1 MKKYLHIYITL
12 SLLFSFSTFAQFD
25 GIPTGSGFYINKLIP
40 SPAGGD
46 LSAEYIEIRGTA
58 NEVIPSDLYLIVIEG
73 DGENGSLGK
82 VTEAIS
88 LGDGTRSFG
97 SNGIFAI
104 VSNYQDLSDD
114 TTYTN
119 GYAALIDQAA
129 TVLVIELSGTDSDG
143 DRNDGADVST
153 KTPDIG
159 YDGNLSDG
167 TATYMLI
174 SSASNPKNDRV
185 DGATAADADGII
197 DSTGDHTSW
206 TLYDSYSFVD
216 DDNSASNG
224 VPQGEYAYGQI
235 IFVQDSSF
243 TIYTTTSATIVNFD
257 ITSEPAYVIRQG
269 TNTGY
274 TIESDWVAACKGAD
288 GGPQWKFSGTTG
300 KVQPVEFKGW
310 EDLYLYYGKVNP
322 TALTLSISDLSLNG
336 ISVYPNP
343 TESIVHIKGK
353 ESVDAIRLF
362 NISGQIIKEVTNAN
376 SLDISSQ
383 RSGLYMIEIED
394 KGKTSVSKLIKR

>member
-12 SLLFSFSTFAQFD
+12 SLLLSFSTFAQFD
-25 GIPTGSGFYINKLIP
+25 GIPTGSGYYINKLIP

-73 DGENGSLGK
+73 DGESGSLGK

-88 LGDGTRSFG
+88 LGDGIRSFG

-104 VSNYQDLSDD
+104 VSNYQDLYDD

-129 TVLVIELSGTDSDG
+129 TVLVIELSGTDSDR
-143 DRNDGADVST
+143 DRNDSGDVST

-167 TATYMLI
+167 TATYMLV
-174 SSASNPKNDRV
+174 SSTSNPKNVRI
-185 DGATAADADGII
+185 DGATTAEADGII
-197 DSTGDHTSW
+197 DNTGDHTSW

-216 DDNSASNG
+216 DDGN
-224 VPQGEYAYGQI
+224 EYAYGQI
-235 IFVQDSSF
+235 IFVEDSAISG
-243 TIYTTTSATIVNFD
+243 TINTTTSATVVNFD
-257 ITSEPAYVIRQG
+257 ITSEPTYVIRQG

-274 TIESDWVAACKGAD
+274 TIESDWVAACKGSG
-288 GGPQWKFSGTTG
+288 GGPQWEFSNSTG
-300 KVQPVEFKGW
+300 KTQPVEFKGW

-362 NISGQIIKEVTNAN
+362 NISGQLIKEVTNAN
-376 SLDISSQ
+376 ALDLTSQ

-394 KGKTSVSKLIKR
+394 KGKTSVAKLIKR

>member
-1 MKKYLHIYITL
+1 MKKYLHTYIIL
-12 SLLFSFSTFAQFD
+12 SLLLSFSSFAQFD
-25 GIPTGSGFYINKLIP
+25 GIPTGSGYYINKLIP
-40 SPAGGD
+40 SPSGGD

-58 NEVIPSDLYLIVIEG
+58 NEIIPSDLYLIVIEG
-73 DGENGSLGK
+73 DGESGSLGK

-97 SNGIFAI
+97 SNGVFAI
-104 VSNYQDLSDD
+104 VSNYQELGTS
-114 TTYTN
+114 TTFTN

-143 DRNDGADVST
+143 DRNDSGDVST

-167 TATYMLI
+167 TATYMLV
-174 SSASNPKNDRV
+174 SSTSNPKNVRI
-185 DGATAADADGII
+185 DGATTAEADGII
-197 DSTGDHTSW
+197 DNTGDHTSW
-206 TLYDSYSFVD
+206 TLYDSYSFLD
-216 DDNSASNG
+216 DDGN
-224 VPQGEYAYGQI
+224 EYAYGQI
-235 IFVQDSSF
+235 IFVEDSAILG
-243 TIYTTTSATIVNFD
+243 TINTTTSATVVNFD
-257 ITSEPAYVIRQG
+257 ITSEPTMVLRQG

-274 TIESDWVAACKGAD
+274 TIASDWVAACKGSG
-288 GGPQWKFSGTTG
+288 GGPQWQFSGTTG

-310 EDLYLYYGKVNP
+310 DDLYLYYGKVNP
-322 TALTLSISDLSLNG
+322 TALTLSVSDLSLNG

-343 TESIVHIKGK
+343 TEGMVHIKGK

-362 NISGQIIKEVTNAN
+362 NISGQIIKEVVNAN
-376 SLDISSQ
+376 SIDISSQ

-394 KGKTSVSKLIKR
+394 EGKTSVAKLIKR

>member
-1 MKKYLHIYITL
+1 MKKYLYILTTL
-12 SLLFSFSTFAQFD
+12 SLVLSFSAFSQFD
-25 GIPTGSGFYINKLIP
+25 GIPTGSGYYINKLIP

-73 DGENGSLGK
+73 DGESGNLGK
-82 VTEAIS
+82 VVEAIS

-104 VSNYQDLSDD
+104 VSNYLELGTN
-114 TTYTN
+114 TTFTN

-129 TVLVIELSGTDSDG
+129 TVLVIELSGTDTDG
-143 DRNDGADVST
+143 DRNDADDVST

-174 SSASNPKNDRV
+174 GSASNPKNDRV
-185 DGATAADADGII
+185 DGATKADADGII
-197 DSTGDHTSW
+197 DPTGDHTSW

-216 DDNSASNG
+216 DDGS
-224 VPQGEYAYGQI
+224 EYAYGQI
-235 IFVQDSSF
+235 IFVEDSS
-243 TIYTTTSATIVNFD
+243 IPGPIKTTTSATVVNFD
-257 ITSEPAYVIRQG
+257 ITSEPTYVIRQG

-274 TIESDWVAACKGAD
+274 TIESDWVAACKGSG
-288 GGPQWKFSGTTG
+288 GGPQWEFSNTNG

-310 EDLYLYYGKVNP
+310 EDLYMYYGKVNP
-322 TALTLSISDLSLNG
+322 TALTLSVSDFSSIG

-343 TESIVHIKGK
+343 TESVIYISGK
-353 ESVDAIRLF
+353 ESVDAIRLI
-362 NISGQIIKEVTNAN
+362 NISGQLIKEVKNAN
-376 SLDISSQ
+376 TLDLSGQ
-383 RSGLYMIEIED
+383 RNGLYMIEIENE
-394 KGKTSVSKLIKR
+394 GSTNTGKLIKR

>member
-1 MKKYLHIYITL
+1 MKKYLHTYIIL
-12 SLLFSFSTFAQFD
+12 SLILSFSSFAQFD
-25 GIPTGSGFYINKLIP
+25 GIPTGSGYYINKLIP
-40 SPAGGD
+40 SPSGGD

-58 NEVIPSDLYLIVIEG
+58 NEIIPSDLYLIVIEG
-73 DGENGSLGK
+73 DGESGSLGK

-97 SNGIFAI
+97 SNGVFAI
-104 VSNYQDLSDD
+104 VSNYQEIGTS
-114 TTYTN
+114 TTFTN

-143 DRNDGADVST
+143 DRNDSGDVST

-167 TATYMLI
+167 TATYMLV
-174 SSASNPKNDRV
+174 SSTSNPKNVRI
-185 DGATAADADGII
+185 DGATTAEADGII
-197 DSTGDHTSW
+197 DNTGDHTSW
-206 TLYDSYSFVD
+206 TLYDSYSFLD
-216 DDNSASNG
+216 DDG
-224 VPQGEYAYGQI
+224 DEYAYGQI
-235 IFVQDSSF
+235 IFVEDSNSGG
-243 TIYTTTSATIVNFD
+243 TINTTTSATVVNFD
-257 ITSEPAYVIRQG
+257 ITSEPTMVLRQG

-274 TIESDWVAACKGAD
+274 TIASDWVAACKGSG
-288 GGPQWKFSGTTG
+288 GGPQWQFSGTTG

-310 EDLYLYYGKVNP
+310 DDLYLYYGKVNP
-322 TALTLSISDLSLNG
+322 TALTLSVSDLSLNG

-343 TESIVHIKGK
+343 TEGMVHIKGK

-362 NISGQIIKEVTNAN
+362 NISGQIIKEVVNAN
-376 SLDISSQ
+376 SIDISSQ

-394 KGKTSVSKLIKR
+394 EGKTSVAKLIKR

>member
-1 MKKYLHIYITL
+1 MKKYLHILTIL
-12 SLLFSFSTFAQFD
+12 SLVLSFSAFSQQFD
-25 GIPTGSGFYINKLIP
+25 GIPTGSGYYINKLIP

-73 DGENGSLGK
+73 DGESGSLGK

-104 VSNYQDLSDD
+104 VSNYQELGTS
-114 TTYTN
+114 TTFTN

-129 TVLVIELSGTDSDG
+129 TVLVIELSGTDADG
-143 DRNDGADVST
+143 DRNDSGDVST

-185 DGATAADADGII
+185 DGATTADADGII
-197 DSTGDHTSW
+197 DPTGDHTSW
-206 TLYDSYSFVD
+206 ILYDSYSFVD
-216 DDNSASNG
+216 DDGS
-224 VPQGEYAYGQI
+224 EYAYGQI
-235 IFVQDSSF
+235 IFVEDSSI
-243 TIYTTTSATIVNFD
+243 TGPIKTTTSATVVNFD
-257 ITSEPAYVIRQG
+257 ISSEPTYVIRQG

-274 TIESDWVAACKGAD
+274 TIQSDWVAACKGSG
-288 GGPQWKFSGTTG
+288 GGPQWEFSNTNG

-310 EDLYLYYGKVNP
+310 EDLYMYYGKVNP
-322 TALTLSISDLSLNG
+322 TALTLSVSDFSSIG

-343 TESIVHIKGK
+343 TESVIYISGK
-353 ESVDAIRLF
+353 ESVDAIRLI
-362 NISGQIIKEVTNAN
+362 NISGQLIKEVKNAN
-376 SLDISSQ
+376 TLDLSGQ
-383 RSGLYMIEIED
+383 RNGLYMIEIENE
-394 KGKTSVSKLIKR
+394 GSTTTGKLIKR

>member
-12 SLLFSFSTFAQFD
+12 SLLLSFSSFAQFD
-25 GIPTGSGFYINKLIP
+25 GIPTGSGYYINKLIP
-40 SPAGGD
+40 SPSGGD
-46 LSAEYIEIRGTA
+46 LSAEYIEIRGAA

-73 DGENGSLGK
+73 DGESGSLGK

-104 VSNYQDLSDD
+104 VSNYQELGTS
-114 TTYTN
+114 TTFTN

-129 TVLVIELSGTDSDG
+129 SVLVIELSGTDSDG
-143 DRNDGADVST
+143 DRNDSGDVST
-153 KTPDIG
+153 KAPDIG

-167 TATYMLI
+167 TATYMLV
-174 SSASNPKNDRV
+174 SSTSNPKNVRI
-185 DGATAADADGII
+185 DGATTAEADGEI
-197 DSTGDHTSW
+197 DNTGDHTSW

-216 DDNSASNG
+216 DDNSSG
-224 VPQGEYAYGQI
+224 KGEYAYGQI
-235 IFVQDSSF
+235 IFVEDSSF
-243 TIYTTTSATIVNFD
+243 AIYLTTSATVVEFD
-257 ITSEPAYVIRQG
+257 ITSEPSMVLRQG

-274 TIESDWVAACKGAD
+274 TIASDWVAACKGSG
-288 GGPQWKFSGTTG
+288 GGPQWQFSGTSG
-300 KVQPVEFKGW
+300 KVQPDAFGGW
-310 EDLYLYYGKVNP
+310 DDLYLYYGKVNP

-343 TESIVHIKGK
+343 TEGIVHIKGK

-362 NISGQIIKEVTNAN
+362 NISGQIIKEVVNAN
-376 SLDISSQ
+376 SIDISSQ

-394 KGKTSVSKLIKR
+394 EGKTSVAKLIKR

>member
-216 DDNSASNG
+216 DDNSVSNG

-362 NISGQIIKEVTNAN
+362 NISGQIIKEVVNAN
-376 SLDISSQ
+376 SIDISSQ

-394 KGKTSVSKLIKR
+394 EGKTSVAKLIKR

>member
-1 MKKYLHIYITL
+1 MKKYLHILTIL
-12 SLLFSFSTFAQFD
+12 SLVLSFSAFSQQFD
-25 GIPTGSGFYINKLIP
+25 GIPTGSGYYINKLIP

-73 DGENGSLGK
+73 DGESGSLGK

-104 VSNYQDLSDD
+104 VSNYQELGTS
-114 TTYTN
+114 TTFTN

-129 TVLVIELSGTDSDG
+129 TVLVIELSGTDADG
-143 DRNDGADVST
+143 DRNDSGDVST

-185 DGATAADADGII
+185 DGATTADADGII
-197 DSTGDHTSW
+197 DPTGDHTSW
-206 TLYDSYSFVD
+206 ILYDSYSFVD
-216 DDNSASNG
+216 DDGS
-224 VPQGEYAYGQI
+224 EYAYGQI
-235 IFVQDSSF
+235 IFVEDSSI
-243 TIYTTTSATIVNFD
+243 TGPIKTTTSATVVNFD
-257 ITSEPAYVIRQG
+257 ISSEQTYVIRQG

-274 TIESDWVAACKGAD
+274 TIQSDWVAACKGSG
-288 GGPQWKFSGTTG
+288 GGPQWEFSNTNG

-310 EDLYLYYGKVNP
+310 EDLYMYYGKVNP
-322 TALTLSISDLSLNG
+322 TALTLSVSDFSSIG

-343 TESIVHIKGK
+343 TESVIYISGK
-353 ESVDAIRLF
+353 ESVDAIRLI
-362 NISGQIIKEVTNAN
+362 NISGQLIKEVKNAN
-376 SLDISSQ
+376 TLDLSGQ
-383 RSGLYMIEIED
+383 RNGLYMIEIENE
-394 KGKTSVSKLIKR
+394 GSTTTGKLIKR

>member
-1 MKKYLHIYITL
+1 MKKYLHTYIIF
-12 SLLFSFSTFAQFD
+12 SLLLSFSSFAQFD
-25 GIPTGSGFYINKLIP
+25 GIPTGSGYYINKLIP
-40 SPAGGD
+40 SPSGGD

-73 DGENGSLGK
+73 DGESGSLGK

-104 VSNYQDLSDD
+104 VSNYQEIGTS
-114 TTYTN
+114 TTFTN

-143 DRNDGADVST
+143 DRNDGGDVST

-167 TATYMLI
+167 TATYMLV
-174 SSASNPKNDRV
+174 SSTSNPKNVRI
-185 DGATAADADGII
+185 DGATTAEADGII
-197 DSTGDHTSW
+197 DNTGDHTSW
-206 TLYDSYSFVD
+206 TLYDSYSFLD
-216 DDNSASNG
+216 DDG
-224 VPQGEYAYGQI
+224 DEYAYGQI
-235 IFVQDSSF
+235 IFVEDSNSGG
-243 TIYTTTSATIVNFD
+243 TINTTTSATVVNFD
-257 ITSEPAYVIRQG
+257 ISSEPTMVLRQG

-274 TIESDWVAACKGAD
+274 TIASDWVAACKGSG
-288 GGPQWKFSGTTG
+288 GGPQWQFSGTTG

-310 EDLYLYYGKVNP
+310 DDLYLYYGKVNP
-322 TALTLSISDLSLNG
+322 TALTLSVSDLSLNG

-343 TESIVHIKGK
+343 TEGMVHIKGK

-362 NISGQIIKEVTNAN
+362 NISGQIIKEVVNAN
-376 SLDISSQ
+376 SIDISSQ

-394 KGKTSVSKLIKR
+394 QGKTSVAKLIKR

>member
-1 MKKYLHIYITL
+1 MKKNLHIFTT
-12 SLLFSFSTFAQFD
+12 LLFALSFSTFAQTFD
-25 GIPTGSGFYINKLIP
+25 GIPTGSGYYINKLIP
-40 SPAGGD
+40 SPSGGD

-58 NEVIPSDLYLIVIEG
+58 NEVIPSDLYLIAIEG
-73 DGENGSLGK
+73 DGESGSLGK

-129 TVLVIELSGTDSDG
+129 TVLVIELSGTDADG
-143 DRNDGADVST
+143 DRNDASDVST

-185 DGATAADADGII
+185 DGATTAEADGVI
-197 DSTGDHTSW
+197 DNTGDHTSW

-216 DDNSASNG
+216 DDGS
-224 VPQGEYAYGQI
+224 EYAYGQI
-235 IFVQDSSF
+235 IFVQDSSI
-243 TIYTTTSATIVNFD
+243 TGPIKTTTSATVVNFD
-257 ITSEPAYVIRQG
+257 IASEPTYVIRQG

-274 TIESDWVAACKGAD
+274 TIDTDWVAACKGSG
-288 GGPQWKFSGTTG
+288 GGPQWRFSGSTG
-300 KVQPVEFKGW
+300 KVLPAAFKGW
-310 EDLYLYYGKVNP
+310 NDLYLYYGKLN
-322 TALTLSISDLSLNG
+322 TTTLSISDLSLNG

-343 TESIVHIKGK
+343 TEGIVNIKGK

-362 NISGQIIKEVTNAN
+362 NISGQIIKEVVNAN
-376 SLDISSQ
+376 SIDISSQ

-394 KGKTSVSKLIKR
+394 EGKTSVAKLIKR

>member
-1 MKKYLHIYITL
+1 MKKYLHTYIIL
-12 SLLFSFSTFAQFD
+12 SLLLSFSSFAQFD
-25 GIPTGSGFYINKLIP
+25 GIPTGSGYYINKLIP
-40 SPAGGD
+40 SPSGGD

-58 NEVIPSDLYLIVIEG
+58 NEIIPSDLYLIVIEG
-73 DGENGSLGK
+73 DGESGSLGK

-97 SNGIFAI
+97 SNGVFAI
-104 VSNYQDLSDD
+104 VSNYQEIGTS
-114 TTYTN
+114 TTFTN

-143 DRNDGADVST
+143 DRNDSGDVST

-185 DGATAADADGII
+185 DGATTAEADGVI
-197 DSTGDHTSW
+197 DNTGDHTSW

-216 DDNSASNG
+216 DDGS
-224 VPQGEYAYGQI
+224 EYAYGQI
-235 IFVQDSSF
+235 IFVQDSSI
-243 TIYTTTSATIVNFD
+243 TGPIKTTTSATVVNFD
-257 ITSEPAYVIRQG
+257 IASEPTYVIRQG

-274 TIESDWVAACKGAD
+274 TIDTDWVAACKGSG
-288 GGPQWKFSGTTG
+288 GGPQWRFSGSTG
-300 KVQPVEFKGW
+300 KVLPAAFKGW
-310 EDLYLYYGKVNP
+310 NDLYLYYGKLN
-322 TALTLSISDLSLNG
+322 TTTLSISDLSLNG

-343 TESIVHIKGK
+343 TEGIVNIKGK

-362 NISGQIIKEVTNAN
+362 NISGQIIKEVVNAN
-376 SLDISSQ
+376 SIDISSQ

-394 KGKTSVSKLIKR
+394 EGKTSVAKLIKR

>member
-1 MKKYLHIYITL
+1 MKKYLHTYIIL
-12 SLLFSFSTFAQFD
+12 SLLLSFSSFAQFD
-25 GIPTGSGFYINKLIP
+25 GIPTGSGYYINKLIP
-40 SPAGGD
+40 SPSGGD

-58 NEVIPSDLYLIVIEG
+58 NEVIPSDLYLIAIEG
-73 DGENGSLGK
+73 DGESGSLGK

-104 VSNYQDLSDD
+104 VSNYQDLFDD

-119 GYAALIDQAA
+119 GYAALVDQAA

-143 DRNDGADVST
+143 DRNDSDDVST

-174 SSASNPKNDRV
+174 SSNSNPKNVRV
-185 DGATAADADGII
+185 DGATTAEADGII

-216 DDNSASNG
+216 DDGN
-224 VPQGEYAYGQI
+224 EYAYGQI
-235 IFVQDSSF
+235 IFVEDSGITG
-243 TIYTTTSATIVNFD
+243 TINTTTSATVVNFD
-257 ITSEPAYVIRQG
+257 ISSEPTMVLRQG

-274 TIESDWVAACKGAD
+274 TIASDWVAACKGSG
-288 GGPQWKFSGTTG
+288 GGPQWQFSGTGG
-300 KVQPVEFKGW
+300 KVQPDAFVGW
-310 EDLYLYYGKVNP
+310 DDLYLYYGKVNP
-322 TALTLSISDLSLNG
+322 TALTLSVSDFSSNG
-336 ISVYPNP
+336 ISAYPNP
-343 TESIVHIKGK
+343 TEGMVHISGK
-353 ESVDAIRLF
+353 ESVDVIRVF
-362 NISGQIIKEVTNAN
+362 NISGQLIKEVTNAN
-376 SLDISSQ
+376 LIDISSQ

-394 KGKTSVSKLIKR
+394 EGKTSVAKLIKR

>member
-1 MKKYLHIYITL
+1 MKKYLHTYIIL
-12 SLLFSFSTFAQFD
+12 SLIMSFSSFAQFD
-25 GIPTGSGFYINKLIP
+25 GIPTGSGYYINKLIP
-40 SPAGGD
+40 SPSGGD

-58 NEVIPSDLYLIVIEG
+58 NEIIPSDLYLIVIEG
-73 DGENGSLGK
+73 DGESGSLGK

-97 SNGIFAI
+97 SNGVFAI
-104 VSNYQDLSDD
+104 VSNYQEIGTS
-114 TTYTN
+114 TTFTN

-143 DRNDGADVST
+143 DRNDSGDVSS

-167 TATYMLI
+167 TATYMLV
-174 SSASNPKNDRV
+174 SSTSNPKNVRI
-185 DGATAADADGII
+185 DGATTAEANGII
-197 DSTGDHTSW
+197 DNTGDHSSW
-206 TLYDSYSFVD
+206 TLYDSYSFLD
-216 DDNSASNG
+216 DDG
-224 VPQGEYAYGQI
+224 DEYAYGQI
-235 IFVQDSSF
+235 IFVEDSNSGG
-243 TIYTTTSATIVNFD
+243 TINTTTSATVVNFD
-257 ITSEPAYVIRQG
+257 ITSEPTMVLRQG

-274 TIESDWVAACKGAD
+274 TIASDWVAACKGSG
-288 GGPQWKFSGTTG
+288 GGPQWQFSGTTG

-310 EDLYLYYGKVNP
+310 DDLYLYYGKVNP

-343 TESIVHIKGK
+343 TESIAHIKGK

-362 NISGQIIKEVTNAN
+362 NISGQIIKEVVNAN
-376 SLDISSQ
+376 SIDISSQ

-394 KGKTSVSKLIKR
+394 EGKTSVAKLIKR

>member
-1 MKKYLHIYITL
+1 MKKYLYILTTL
-12 SLLFSFSTFAQFD
+12 SLVLSFSAFSQFD
-25 GIPTGSGFYINKLIP
+25 GIPTGSGYYINKLIP

-73 DGENGSLGK
+73 DGESGSLGK
-82 VTEAIS
+82 VVEAIS

-104 VSNYQDLSDD
+104 VSNYLELGTN
-114 TTYTN
+114 TTFTN

-129 TVLVIELSGTDSDG
+129 TVLVIELSGTDTDG
-143 DRNDGADVST
+143 DRNDADDVST

-185 DGATAADADGII
+185 DGATKADADGII
-197 DSTGDHTSW
+197 DPTGDHTSW

-216 DDNSASNG
+216 DDGS
-224 VPQGEYAYGQI
+224 EYAYGQI
-235 IFVQDSSF
+235 IFVEDSS
-243 TIYTTTSATIVNFD
+243 IPGPIKTTTSATVVNFD
-257 ITSEPAYVIRQG
+257 ITSEPTYVIRQG

-274 TIESDWVAACKGAD
+274 TIESDWVAACKGSG
-288 GGPQWKFSGTTG
+288 GGPQWEFSNTNG

-310 EDLYLYYGKVNP
+310 EDLYMYYGKVNP
-322 TALTLSISDLSLNG
+322 TALTLSVSDFSSIG

-343 TESIVHIKGK
+343 TESVIYISGK
-353 ESVDAIRLF
+353 ESVDAIRLI
-362 NISGQIIKEVTNAN
+362 NISGQLIKEVKNAN
-376 SLDISSQ
+376 TLDLSGQ
-383 RSGLYMIEIED
+383 RNGLYMIEIENE
-394 KGKTSVSKLIKR
+394 GSTNTGKLIKR

>member
-1 MKKYLHIYITL
+1 MKKNLHIFTM
-12 SLLFSFSTFAQFD
+12 LLLALSFSGFSQFD
-25 GIPTGSGFYINKLIP
+25 GIPTGSGYYINKLIP
-40 SPAGGD
+40 SPSGGD

-73 DGENGSLGK
+73 DGESGSLGK

-104 VSNYQDLSDD
+104 VSNYQDQFDG
-114 TTYTN
+114 TNYTN

-129 TVLVIELSGTDSDG
+129 SVLVIELSGTDSDG
-143 DRNDGADVST
+143 DRNDSGDVST
-153 KTPDIG
+153 KAPDIG

-167 TATYMLI
+167 TATYMLV
-174 SSASNPKNDRV
+174 SSTSNPKNDRV
-185 DGATAADADGII
+185 DGATAAEADGII
-197 DSTGDHTSW
+197 DPTGDHTSW

-216 DDNSASNG
+216 DDGS
-224 VPQGEYAYGQI
+224 EYAYGQI
-235 IFVQDSSF
+235 IFVQDSGIAG
-243 TIYTTTSATIVNFD
+243 TINTTTSATVVNFD
-257 ITSEPAYVIRQG
+257 IGSEPTYVIRQG

-274 TIESDWVAACKGAD
+274 TIESDWVAACKGSG
-288 GGPQWKFSGTTG
+288 GGPQWQFSGTSG
-300 KVQPVEFKGW
+300 KVLPAAFKGW
-310 EDLYLYYGKVNP
+310 NDLYLYYGKVNP

-343 TESIVHIKGK
+343 TEGIVHIKGK

-362 NISGQIIKEVTNAN
+362 NISGQIIKEVVNAN

-383 RSGLYMIEIED
+383 RSGIYMIEIED
-394 KGKTSVSKLIKR
+394 EGKTSVAKLIKR

>member
-1 MKKYLHIYITL
+1 MKKYLHTYIIF
-12 SLLFSFSTFAQFD
+12 SLLLSFSSFAQFD
-25 GIPTGSGFYINKLIP
+25 GIPTGSGYYINKLIP
-40 SPAGGD
+40 SPSGGD

-58 NEVIPSDLYLIVIEG
+58 NEIIPSDLYLIVIEG
-73 DGENGSLGK
+73 DGESGSLGK

-97 SNGIFAI
+97 SNGVFAI
-104 VSNYQDLSDD
+104 VSNYQEIGTS
-114 TTYTN
+114 TTFTN

-143 DRNDGADVST
+143 DRNDSGDVSS

-167 TATYMLI
+167 TATYMLV
-174 SSASNPKNDRV
+174 SSTSNPKNVRI
-185 DGATAADADGII
+185 DGATTAEANGII
-197 DSTGDHTSW
+197 DNTGDHTSW
-206 TLYDSYSFVD
+206 TLYDSYSFLD
-216 DDNSASNG
+216 DDG
-224 VPQGEYAYGQI
+224 DEYGYGQI
-235 IFVQDSSF
+235 IFVEDSNSGG
-243 TIYTTTSATIVNFD
+243 TINTTTSATVVNFD
-257 ITSEPAYVIRQG
+257 ITSEPTMVLRQG

-274 TIESDWVAACKGAD
+274 TIASDWVAACKGSG
-288 GGPQWKFSGTTG
+288 GGPQWQFSGTTG

-310 EDLYLYYGKVNP
+310 DDLYLYYGKVNP

-343 TESIVHIKGK
+343 TESIAHIKGK
-353 ESVDAIRLF
+353 ESVDGIRLF
-362 NISGQIIKEVTNAN
+362 NISGQIIKEVVNAN
-376 SLDISSQ
+376 SIDISSQ

-394 KGKTSVSKLIKR
+394 EGKTSVAKLIKR

>member
-1 MKKYLHIYITL
+1 MKKYLHIFTTL
-12 SLLFSFSTFAQFD
+12 LLALSFSTFAQTFD
-25 GIPTGSGFYINKLIP
+25 GIQTGSGYYINKLIP
-40 SPAGGD
+40 SPSGGD

-73 DGENGSLGK
+73 DGESGSLGK

-104 VSNYQDLSDD
+104 VSNYLELG
-114 TTYTN
+114 TNTAYTN

-143 DRNDGADVST
+143 DRNDSVDVST

-174 SSASNPKNDRV
+174 SSASNPKNVRV
-185 DGATAADADGII
+185 DGATKADADGII

-216 DDNSASNG
+216 DDGN
-224 VPQGEYAYGQI
+224 EYAYGQI
-235 IFVQDSSF
+235 IFVEDSGITG
-243 TIYTTTSATIVNFD
+243 TINTTTSATIVNFD
-257 ITSEPAYVIRQG
+257 ISSEPSYVIRQG

-300 KVQPVEFKGW
+300 KVQPTDFKGW
-310 EDLYLYYGKVNP
+310 NDLYLYYGKVNP

-343 TESIVHIKGK
+343 TEGIIHISGK
-353 ESVDAIRLF
+353 ESVDVIRLF
-362 NISGQIIKEVTNAN
+362 NISGQIIKEVINAN

-383 RSGLYMIEIED
+383 RSGLYMVEIED
-394 KGKTSVSKLIKR
+394 NGKTSVAKLIKR